1 MQDFGNPGKE
11 YENTRHNAGFITI
24 DKLANKLNI
33 DMNKN
38 KFDAIIGEGRIGT
51 EKIFLVKPQT
61 YMNLSGNSIKQ
72 ILDFYKLDSED
83 LIVIYDDIDIELGK
97 IRVKKDGGPGTHN
110 GMRNIVSMISSED
123 FKRVRVGTG
132 KPKPGMSLADYV
144 LMRFTKEE
152 EELINKA
159 TTNAADATLKIINDG
174 IANAMNEFNG
184 L

>member
-72 ILDFYKLDSED
+72 ILDFYKLDLED

-110 GMRNIVSMISSED
+110 GMRNIVSMISSEN

-132 KPKPGMSLADYV
+132 KP
-144 LMRFTKEE
+144 
-152 EELINKA
+152 
-159 TTNAADATLKIINDG
+159 
-174 IANAMNEFNG
+174 
-184 L
+184 